1 MVRSIFVSVEKENPV
16 SGFSINTGRV
26 LSLSFRILLFL
37 VLVVGLSPEVRADPA
52 SKESERGK
60 LLAHDKTLLE
70 RIMVLSQKD
79 LSFATGKANLSRRD
93 RRILREDAVLLKRY
107 PKVEILL
114 IGHSDERGNQIY
126 NFRLGLD
133 RGKSARQFL
142 EDLGIAPSRIHVVS
156 FGKRAIPGRLLCARH
171 RESCWRRHRIVH
183 IVGYLPDE
191 RVAFRS
197 SPPPQPMPPPP
208 ARVVTVQGEKRRK
221 GTYLLLPA
229 GKVEVENVF
238 LYLHDTSTQ
247 VASQNFSL
255 FPILPATTGVNIQR
269 VDEDYYVEMIAV
281 FLGVT
286 DKLELEADVPYVYR
300 TQTAVTSP
308 VNSSGGTGTPTL
320 TNQFGRGLGD
330 IDYGVHYQFNSEPFL
345 GGALDGQHH
354 RQIHDGDEPF
364 HIAREFCHRSS
375 ERPSDRNRVLVAGA
389 RSFSLLS
396 DHAGGLLRQPELHLQ
411 LFPQLRRSPR
421 NHQPGKRN
429 GSELR
434 GLVFVQSEDDL
445 YRRIRSDD
453 DLASLRKRRA
463 GSIDKGSPAGVGA
476 FWRDLQRQ
484 SEILFY
490 GERGGRRD
498 SGCSERCDQHPVP
511 AVFLRNSPFF
521 PKSCVAAY

>member
-345 GGALDGQHH
+345 GVLWMGNIIAKSTTGTNPFTLPVNSATGLLNDLPTGTGFWSLEPGLSLFFPITPVVFYANLNYIYNFSRNFGGALGTINPGNATDLNFGGWFSFSQKTIFTVGYD
-354 RQIHDGDEPF
+354 QMTIWPP
-364 HIAREFCHRSS
+364 S
-375 ERPSDRNRVLVAGA
+375 ENGVQVPLTRVLQLGSVLFGGTYNVNPKFFFMVNVA
-389 RSFSLLS
+389 
-396 DHAGGLLRQPELHLQ
+396 
-411 LFPQLRRSPR
+411 
-421 NHQPGKRN
+421 
-429 GSELR
+429 
-434 GLVFVQSEDDL
+434 
-445 YRRIRSDD
+445 
-453 DLASLRKRRA
+453 
-463 GSIDKGSPAGVGA
+463 AGVTPDA
-476 FWRDLQRQ
+476 PNVAISIRFP
-484 SEILFY
+484 LF
-490 GERGGRRD
+490 
-498 SGCSERCDQHPVP
+498 
-511 AVFLRNSPFF
+511 F
-521 PKSCVAAY
+521 